1 MAPSSVLTWVPHT
14 HGEYR
19 AKAKFIAYFYF
30 PLALSVRFTSMYAKK
45 SFVETQMVLFISYR
59 PYFLALMNSQQTQ
72 SGIVFFLVI
81 ELFHKIFEQANKIT
95 AIYYYSHGIF
105 SSK

>member
-1 MAPSSVLTWVPHT
+1 
-14 HGEYR
+14 
-19 AKAKFIAYFYF
+19 
-30 PLALSVRFTSMYAKK
+30 
-45 SFVETQMVLFISYR
+45 
-59 PYFLALMNSQQTQ
+59 MNSQQTQ